1 MSYIIL
7 IKFYRILLTVGK
19 SMKKNESYKEEKNMQ
34 ELVQSVDRALCIL
47 ETLSDYEN
55 GLGIAEISEKA
66 NLHKST
72 VYRLLN
78 TLICKEY
85 VFQDLRT
92 NKYLLTFKLFELGN
106 KKIEKMNLGS
116 VAQPYLRE
124 LMNKTDEV
132 VHLAIREEN
141 ELIYVAKVEPKKSI
155 IMYSHIGMRKPM
167 YCTAMG
173 KAIMAE
179 LTEEEVQNIWNQ
191 SDIKSYTDNTIINL
205 SELKNNLKDVRLK
218 GYALDNQE
226 VENGIICM
234 GTLIKDY
241 NSKICGA
248 ISVSGYIMSFTE
260 KKINDVSI
268 ALLECSNKISKE
280 LGYKN

>member
-1 MSYIIL
+1 
-7 IKFYRILLTVGK
+7 
-19 SMKKNESYKEEKNMQ
+19 MQ
-34 ELVQSVDRALCIL
+34 ELVQSIDRALCIL
-47 ETLSDYEN
+47 ETLADYEN

-132 VHLAIREEN
+132 VHLAVREEN
-141 ELIYVAKVEPKKSI
+141 EIIYVAKVEPKKSI
-155 IMYSHIGMRKPM
+155 IMYTRIGMRKPM

-191 SDIKSYTDNTIINL
+191 SDIKSYTDSTIVNL

-234 GTLIKDY
+234 GALLKDY

-248 ISVSGYIMSFTE
+248 ISVSGSIMSFTE
-260 KKINDVSI
+260 NKINDISI